1 MEFILLIKGSR
12 IGYSDSY
19 DRIYNLLQMS
29 SSDGSKGICKGNNCA
44 VLGKFNACIISN
56 RRQGQNGIIGSSA
69 SPANRTSASMENTH
83 INIIIPANLTRILLP
98 LFQCPV
104 GHPITS

>member
-1 MEFILLIKGSR
+1 KGSR

-29 SSDGSKGICKGNNCA
+29 SSDGSKGIAKGNNFA
-44 VLGKFNACIISN
+44 LLGKPNASIIADG
-56 RRQGQNGIIGSSA
+56 RQGQNGLIGSSA

-83 INIIIPANLTRILLP
+83 INIIFPANLTQIQIGRAS
-98 LFQCPV
+98 CRERV
-104 GHPITS
+104 